1 MALCKTAPHN
11 SAMKRLLILLLA
23 FGYGLSGPSAHGAE
37 GGYCGDEGVW
47 IQLLGAGGPELNDG
61 QSGPSYLVWLNN
73 QARLLVDTAP
83 GSSTQFDRA
92 GAKFEDLDA
101 IVFTHLRA
109 DQTADFPSFV
119 KGSQFAERGRPLTV
133 LGPDGNDEYP
143 DTETFIARLIG
154 PDGAYPNLADF
165 LTYRSSGGYKINPR
179 NVPATG
185 RRRWSRFG
193 TSNLRLAAI
202 PVHHSNVP
210 AIAWRVE
217 IGGQILEA
225 EGRRE
230 AAFRDAEARE
240 RQAEAEAKA
249 TQMVSD
255 AIAKGEMQAINYFVA
270 QKYVD
275 ALKEFAASPNQKTF
289 FLPVEAT
296 GILSSLGGITEL
308 IKTAGVD
315 GDAGARGAGPNG
327 SGGGRRGGTVPSST
341 E

>member
-217 IGGQILEA
+217 IGGQILVFTGDFSNQKNIIPEFA
-225 EGRRE
+225 ENADALVVSHAIPDTARGTLRELYALPSQLGQIARQANARLLILGHRMNRTRGRESQSRE
-230 AAFRDAEARE
+230 AIEAHY
-240 RQAEAEAKA
+240 Q
-249 TQMVSD
+249 
-255 AIAKGEMQAINYFVA
+255 G
-270 QKYVD
+270 
-275 ALKEFAASPNQKTF
+275 ALVFGNDLECWG
-289 FLPVEAT
+289 L
-296 GILSSLGGITEL
+296 
-308 IKTAGVD
+308 
-315 GDAGARGAGPNG
+315 
-327 SGGGRRGGTVPSST
+327 
-341 E
+341 